1 MVGPRLVA
9 EWVDVHGL
17 VHGQVLLARDLQYE
31 HVMYVVV
38 RGEALRL
45 RGMFV
50 QRVEA
55 EQGVVRRGEV
65 GPWERSAR

>member
-1 MVGPRLVA
+1 
-9 EWVDVHGL
+9 
-17 VHGQVLLARDLQYE
+17 
-31 HVMYVVV
+31 MYVVV